1 MLTILR
7 IKIQV
12 RFLFIWSSLI
22 LKVARGYRNKG
33 LYNLYRIIFFRKAL
47 EICMGI
53 ADHKEIVHLLLGKL
67 VVSFCDLNGTLHI
80 HMKYMKGNSL

>member
-1 MLTILR
+1 VLTILR
-7 IKIQV
+7 LKIQM

-33 LYNLYRIIFFRKAL
+33 LYRIIFFRKTL